1 MEPEEKITETTE
13 TTLDKLLEIQERSL
27 AAIEAR
33 NQAESKPEE
42 VKEPV
47 VAQESVMDDK
57 WEKVVDN
64 LQKQI
69 ESLSA
74 RDAAGTTVVQ
84 QLPEVKKEMPTG
96 HPKDAAKLEKRIAEE
111 IEESGSHYFKWS
123 VLDELEKDFPP
134 GWRDMFN
141 TNYDP
146 TVHPSQQET
155 VPVENDLVEV

>member
-1 MEPEEKITETTE
+1 MQEK
-13 TTLDKLLEIQERSL
+13 SL

-57 WEKVVDN
+57 WEKVVEN
-64 LQKQI
+64 MQKQI
-69 ESLSA
+69 DSLSA
-74 RDAAGTTVVQ
+74 RDAVAGTTIVQ
-84 QLPEVKKEMPTG
+84 QVPEVKKEMPTA
-96 HPKDAAKLEKRIAEE
+96 HPKDAAKLERRIAEE
-111 IEESGSHYFKWS
+111 IEDGGTHYFKWS
-123 VLDELEKDFPP
+123 VLDEFERDLPP
-134 GWRDMFN
+134 GWKDMFN